1 MFTYTNVDHLKVKI
15 NCMLIASI
23 TVYIDKYTKHILHSS
38 FTKCFSLVSNKTYV
52 GFCVDAGRD
61 DDDDDD
67 DDDCCVFLPLLILL
81 PPTEEL
87 LPPPPK
93 TQFRR

>member
-1 MFTYTNVDHLKVKI
+1 
-15 NCMLIASI
+15 MLTSSI
-23 TVYIDKYTKHILHSS
+23 TDYIDKYTKHILHSS

-67 DDDCCVFLPLLILL
+67 DDCCVFLPLLILL